1 MTKHPATP
9 KPGVESVLPVE
20 SVPKTETAVLDQPK
34 AKGEAVVL
42 ANPPKA
48 KAEVVIQQP
57 PPKAKPE
64 VTLQQPPPQVQ
75 SEASA
80 QQDVPKANP
89 EVTVQ
94 QQPFKEEAKP
104 VEKAD
109 QPKSEGQSK
118 SLLSFAGIKGALGFG
133 PSKPERPPP
142 VSHDDDMTQIEK
154 DEEADLNAAI
164 QASLQ
169 APSSP
174 QVPSGAQ
181 SSTSMPTNLDQ
192 KESDLMTQLDKLSAE
207 ALRLEVLTN
216 PSIRDK
222 SRMRTIEGVTEEIV
236 KQLEE
241 ITQQRLKSSSPAV
254 SSQPSRVRPAPPIAA
269 PPVSRP
275 EAPPATVK
283 VVSPHT
289 HQPLTIEGLVRDMS
303 GQQDR
308 GTGTGGA
315 LQLAP
320 DVQRPT
326 TPTVR
331 DPEPPQA
338 RSRERTPVRQSG
350 SVTPVR
356 EVQPSLPAIEDGT
369 PPRREVKPELPKE
382 RERTP
387 RREHSLEKREKRRS
401 PSTSRDRSPQEK
413 QRSPTPTKDRS
424 HRSKKRSPSSRRDRS
439 SEERQ
444 RSPTPPKERSH
455 HRRRHSPSPI
465 LLRERPSEEHR
476 HSPAST
482 KEQS

>member
-1 MTKHPATP
+1 M
-9 KPGVESVLPVE
+9 
-20 SVPKTETAVLDQPK
+20 
-34 AKGEAVVL
+34 
-42 ANPPKA
+42 
-48 KAEVVIQQP
+48 
-57 PPKAKPE
+57 
-64 VTLQQPPPQVQ
+64 
-75 SEASA
+75 
-80 QQDVPKANP
+80 
-89 EVTVQ
+89 
-94 QQPFKEEAKP
+94 
-104 VEKAD
+104 
-109 QPKSEGQSK
+109 
-118 SLLSFAGIKGALGFG
+118 LSFAGIKGALGFG

-169 APSSP
+169 APPSP

-254 SSQPSRVRPAPPIAA
+254 SSQPSKVRPAAPIAA

-275 EAPPATVK
+275 EVTPATVK
-283 VVSPHT
+283 VVSPHR
-289 HQPLTIEGLVRDMS
+289 HQPLTIEGLIRGMS
-303 GQQDR
+303 GQQDP

-320 DVQRPT
+320 LDTDVQQPT

-331 DPEPPQA
+331 DPQPPQP
-338 RSRERTPVRQSG
+338 RSRERTPVRRSR
-350 SVTPVR
+350 SATPSK
-356 EVQPSLPAIEDGT
+356 EVQPTLPAIEDGT
-369 PPRREVKPELPKE
+369 PPRREVQQELPKE

-387 RREHSLEKREKRRS
+387 PREHSRERRRRRRS
-401 PSTSRDRSPQEK
+401 PSTSRDRSSERR
-413 QRSPTPTKDRS
+413 QRSPTPTRDRS
-424 HRSKKRSPSSRRDRS
+424 YRNRTRSPSPRRDHV
-439 SEERQ
+439 SEERR
-444 RSPTPPKERSH
+444 RSPTPPRESSYRKRMPEKARHPPSSM
-455 HRRRHSPSPI
+455 RDRTQEEKRHSPS
-465 LLRERPSEEHR
+465 SNKEHR
-476 HSPAST
+476 HDRRRRSPTPTHDRSPGGEKAFSADIKGTLTGKKT
-482 KEQS
+482 KKALSRT